1 MINQNSF
8 KVKVKSMVIIFAAL
22 LSGIVSA
29 NDFAIINA
37 TVYSA
42 TDQGVIKQ
50 ANIVINKGK
59 IVSVSQGESSAKK
72 IQATMIVDA
81 KGQIVTPGFI
91 GVMNPLGLVEVN
103 SESTTKDDYDKT
115 LGINFDPSLAFNTK
129 STLIPLARKG
139 GITRNISAP
148 KVGRSLFAGQT
159 FVANLSGEYLSG
171 KYGNSIEQ
179 HLNGI
184 VVKLGRQSRASRAT
198 NLQQL
203 IDKLAKTKVL
213 SSKKHNKEQQQL
225 ALVLKKQK
233 PLLIYADRA
242 SDILQVIKL
251 KQRFDINITLVGA
264 GDAVAVKSELARAKI
279 SLIIK
284 PILNTPAN
292 FDVLHQSIFD
302 AGILTKAGV
311 KVVFQGVSAHYLEQ
325 MRYNAGNAAANG
337 MNYQE
342 ALKAI
347 TANVADVFSLNT
359 GRIAQGK
366 IADLILWQGNPLDLD
381 GQVKYMWI
389 NGHLTSTKSRQDSLR
404 DRYMKKTAMPAAYR
418 GSE

>member
-1 MINQNSF
+1 
-8 KVKVKSMVIIFAAL
+8 MVIIFAAL

-325 MRYNAGNAAANG
+325 MRYNAGNAAA
-337 MNYQE
+337 
-342 ALKAI
+342 
-347 TANVADVFSLNT
+347 
-359 GRIAQGK
+359 
-366 IADLILWQGNPLDLD
+366 
-381 GQVKYMWI
+381 KYMWI